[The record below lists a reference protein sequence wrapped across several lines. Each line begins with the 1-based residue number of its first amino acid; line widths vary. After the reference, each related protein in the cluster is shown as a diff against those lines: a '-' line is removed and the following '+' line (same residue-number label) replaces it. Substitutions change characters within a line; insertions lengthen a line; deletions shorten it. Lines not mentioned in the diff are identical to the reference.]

1 MKFQDSSVFILKK
14 IKRNKT
20 LTLSITI
27 FLFIVLVGLWSN
39 PSLESKVYPDTQ
51 TYVKL
56 SKSIFDENPLNRPPV
71 YPIFLKISSVFGGDS
86 WTENVFLLQLF
97 NHASILTLCFFLFNY
112 LVGNR
117 FLAALL
123 CLIIGFNP
131 SQLYW
136 LPSVLPEML
145 LCFFITL
152 CWVLSLFFIYSQGR
166 YFPKTILTSIGTFSG
181 IAALVKPV
189 WMLGIIPVFI
199 SLLIFNQSKR
209 VNFYKLIIC
218 TVGLHFMLIYGWKS
232 AQYINGV
239 ETSNGRILTIN
250 VCMASLRSGLIKH
263 GEGTRLYESIKN
275 MGYLTQAKLLNGEDN
290 EKFREIYNA
299 LNEEQRCD
307 PEFERRIR
315 DNARVE
321 YLIAQMKYWHRFFSN
336 RMFYPNTPKTFLGLP
351 DEVRYLYVTSYS
363 YFYRPLMPLMLLL
376 TLALYFIY
384 PKYKAFIFTSLSI
397 LIYFSLV
404 VIIFTKSQSSVMR
417 MRVPVE
423 IILFATSLLPF
434 MCYIKKNAFLHLNKT
449 IRGK

>member
-86 WTENVFLLQLF
+86 WTENVFLLQLL

-218 TVGLHFMLIYGWKS
+218 TVGLHFMLIYL
-232 AQYINGV
+232 INFK
-239 ETSNGRILTIN
+239 
-250 VCMASLRSGLIKH
+250 MSLKKIFFTLSG
-263 GEGTRLYESIKN
+263 
-275 MGYLTQAKLLNGEDN
+275 
-290 EKFREIYNA
+290 
-299 LNEEQRCD
+299 
-307 PEFERRIR
+307 
-315 DNARVE
+315 
-321 YLIAQMKYWHRFFSN
+321 IA
-336 RMFYPNTPKTFLGLP
+336 
-351 DEVRYLYVTSYS
+351 
-363 YFYRPLMPLMLLL
+363 
-376 TLALYFIY
+376 
-384 PKYKAFIFTSLSI
+384 LSI
-397 LIYFSLV
+397 L
-404 VIIFTKSQSSVMR
+404 FTLLFL
-417 MRVPVE
+417 E
-423 IILFATSLLPF
+423 I
-434 MCYIKKNAFLHLNKT
+434 
-449 IRGK
+449 